1 MSESGQLATFPGEVA
16 LEPGRV
22 EGAEEE
28 ETVGDH
34 REFVD
39 VSHLYWVLC
48 FDHFYEAILLI
59 NYKEGHLKN

>member
-1 MSESGQLATFPGEVA
+1 MA

-48 FDHFYEAILLI
+48 FDHFYEALLLI